1 MKKNILGKTGLE
13 VTCLGFGGIPIQR
26 LTEQEAI
33 DVIKELKN
41 QGINFIDTAIGY
53 TVSEG
58 YIGKALKE
66 VGRDSFYIATKAMG
80 YTYDTMKAFIEQSLR
95 QLDVEYIDLYQIHN
109 VSKQEQFD
117 NVISE
122 NGAFKALLEA
132 KEKGL
137 IKHIG
142 VTSHNITMVEKFLDY
157 DIIETIQFP
166 FNVVEQQAVEVFK
179 KAKERNVGVLSMKP
193 LAGGAINDGAL
204 AIKYILSKEY
214 IDVAI
219 PGMNT
224 IEQVKENVSVIDD
237 IKLTEEDNKKIE
249 KIKEELS
256 GNFCRRCEYCL
267 PCPNQVN
274 IPQNFLLEGYYTR
287 YNLKEWALERYEGLG
302 NGKASEC
309 IECGICEEKCPYNL
323 PISSMLKNV
332 CDKLEKL

>member
-66 VGRDSFYIATKAMG
+66 VGRESFYIATKAMG
-80 YTYDTMKAFIEQSLR
+80 YTYDTMKAYIEQSLR
-95 QLDVEYIDLYQIHN
+95 QLDVDYIDLYQIHN

-117 NVISE
+117 SVVSE

-142 VTSHNITMVEKFLDY
+142 VTSHNISMVEKFLEY

-179 KAKERNVGVLSMKP
+179 KAKEKNVGVLAMKP
-193 LAGGAINDGAL
+193 LAGGAIQDGEIAL
-204 AIKYILSKEY
+204 KYIFNSGLVT
-214 IDVAI
+214 VAI
-219 PGMNT
+219 PGMDSV
-224 IEQVKENVSVIDD
+224 EQVIKNSSVANNLSPLI
-237 IKLTEEDNKKIE
+237 EEDNKKIE
-249 KIKEELS
+249 DIRKVL
-256 GNFCRRCEYCL
+256 GNDFCRRCGYCL
-267 PCPNQVN
+267 PCPQKID
-274 IPQNFLLEGYYTR
+274 IPSMFLFEGYITR
-287 YNLKEWALERYEGLG
+287 YNLKDWAKGRYDTLAIKADSCVKCGL
-302 NGKASEC
+302 
-309 IECGICEEKCPYNL
+309 CETKCPYNL
-323 PISSMLKNV
+323 SIRK
-332 CDKLEKL
+332 KLEDVIKAFE

>member
-33 DVIKELKN
+33 DVVKELKN

-80 YTYDTMKAFIEQSLR
+80 YTYDTMKAYIEQSLR
-95 QLDVEYIDLYQIHN
+95 QLDVDYIDLYQIHN

-142 VTSHNITMVEKFLDY
+142 ITSHNIAMIEKFLEY
-157 DIIETIQFP
+157 DIVETIQFP
-166 FNVVEQQAVEVFK
+166 FNIVEQQAVEVFK
-179 KAKERNVGVLSMKP
+179 KAKEKNIGILSMKP
-193 LAGGAINDGAL
+193 LAGGAIQDTEIAL
-204 AIKYILSKEY
+204 KYILNSGLVT
-214 IDVAI
+214 VAI
-219 PGMNT
+219 PGMDSV
-224 IEQVKENVSVIDD
+224 EQVKINAKVANNLTP
-237 IKLTEEDNKKIE
+237 LTENDNFKIGE
-249 KIKEELS
+249 IRRIL
-256 GNFCRRCEYCL
+256 GNDFCRRCGYCL
-267 PCPNQVN
+267 PCPQKID
-274 IPQNFLLEGYYTR
+274 IPSMFLFEGYVTR
-287 YNLKEWALERYEGLG
+287 YNLKDWAKSRYDTLAVKAEACVKCGL
-302 NGKASEC
+302 
-309 IECGICEEKCPYNL
+309 CETRCPYNL
-323 PISSMLKNV
+323 SIRN
-332 CDKLEKL
+332 KLEDVVKAFE

>member
-1 MKKNILGKTGLE
+1 MKKNVLGKTGLQ

-33 DVIKELKN
+33 DVVKELKN

-66 VGRDSFYIATKAMG
+66 VGRENFYIATKAMG
-80 YTYDTMKAFIEQSLR
+80 YTYDTMKAFIEQSLK
-95 QLDVEYIDLYQIHN
+95 QLDVDYIDLYQIHN

-142 VTSHNITMVEKFLDY
+142 VTSHNISMVEKFLEY

-179 KAKERNVGVLSMKP
+179 KAKEKNVGVLAMKP
-193 LAGGAINDGAL
+193 LAGGAIEDGELAL
-204 AIKYILSKEY
+204 KYIFNSGLVT
-214 IDVAI
+214 VAI
-219 PGMNT
+219 PGMDSV
-224 IEQVKENVSVIDD
+224 EQVKKNASVANN
-237 IKLTEEDNKKIE
+237 LTSLSEEDN
-249 KIKEELS
+249 IKVEEIRKVL
-256 GNFCRRCEYCL
+256 GNDFCRRCGYCL
-267 PCPNQVN
+267 PCPQKID
-274 IPQNFLLEGYYTR
+274 IPTMFLFEGYITR
-287 YNLKEWALERYEGLG
+287 YNLKDWAKGRYAASAV
-302 NGKASEC
+302 KADAC
-309 IECGICEEKCPYNL
+309 VKCGICETRCPYNL
-323 PISSMLKNV
+323 PIRS
-332 CDKLEKL
+332 KLEDVVKAFK